1 MLTVEFVMEKSLV
14 EEHQS
19 NGIIEVTVREIQK
32 QIIVIKSAWEERTK
46 RHLIQAFLVEHAQ
59 RLMSRFQVGRDGR
72 TAYELHAGERY
83 RGQLVEFGERVYFMP
98 IRPGGARQS
107 KIGTSVTRWSI
118 HRYQRPQ

>member
-1 MLTVEFVMEKSLV
+1 MEESLV

-19 NGIIEVTVREIQK
+19 NGNIEVTVREIHK
-32 QIIVIKSAWEERTK
+32 QIRVIKSAWEERTK
-46 RHLIQAFLVEHAQ
+46 RHPIQAFLVEHAQ
-59 RLMSRFQVGRDGR
+59 RLMSKFQVGRDGR
-72 TAYELHAGERY
+72 TAYELHAGGY